1 MLKNEI
7 KSLLPEK
14 LLHGVTRCQGK
25 LYSFPYF
32 VQKYEEDKMNSMT
45 PQEFVNYLVSKYY
58 NRVVL
63 TNKNMY
69 INRVIKEL
77 KASQDRY
84 EENIILASGLEVN
97 VEEYLRE
104 AFLRAD
110 EEFLISWGENRKDI
124 YEVYEGL
131 IRNKYVEMTEEDKKE
146 ILESMLEYI
155 DPSIRNSIIT
165 EVGLS
170 VEDYIMYQL
179 PDMMINSTEVMI
191 SGNKYELTEVVKRIV
206 DLEYTRNQEREEQ
219 LNRTKENP
227 SLVTEIGVELNKKNN
242 DLETTLEVPVI
253 LSDNDIKSLE
263 TNVTYSN
270 KEKYFID
277 QFRRMEQ
284 AINNASTVED
294 LNTLTTEFYKMY
306 EEVKVDLTPY
316 INGIAQN
323 INLNIIPKKERE
335 LHIFKNNSEDYVDAM
350 VGKIRVLKNNALNA
364 ETETD
369 LNELQNEVNKLEYEV
384 GKRVSSDKE
393 FSEAQSAL
401 YEVEM
406 VIEEKRNTIKILPN
420 KLIINQFIEKIIDIK
435 KLLLNI
441 EYNANKAEI
450 VGYSIK
456 FEYAKS
462 DFYLELNN
470 ALEHSLVTEEEY
482 EILANK
488 IDKLEI
494 MEKSSVK
501 SKGGM

>member
-1 MLKNEI
+1 
-7 KSLLPEK
+7 
-14 LLHGVTRCQGK
+14 
-25 LYSFPYF
+25 
-32 VQKYEEDKMNSMT
+32 
-45 PQEFVNYLVSKYY
+45 
-58 NRVVL
+58 
-63 TNKNMY
+63 
-69 INRVIKEL
+69 
-77 KASQDRY
+77 
-84 EENIILASGLEVN
+84 
-97 VEEYLRE
+97 
-104 AFLRAD
+104 
-110 EEFLISWGENRKDI
+110 
-124 YEVYEGL
+124 
-131 IRNKYVEMTEEDKKE
+131 
-146 ILESMLEYI
+146 
-155 DPSIRNSIIT
+155 
-165 EVGLS
+165 
-170 VEDYIMYQL
+170 
-179 PDMMINSTEVMI
+179 
-191 SGNKYELTEVVKRIV
+191 
-206 DLEYTRNQEREEQ
+206 
-219 LNRTKENP
+219 
-227 SLVTEIGVELNKKNN
+227 
-242 DLETTLEVPVI
+242 
-253 LSDNDIKSLE
+253 
-263 TNVTYSN
+263 
-270 KEKYFID
+270 
-277 QFRRMEQ
+277 
-284 AINNASTVED
+284 
-294 LNTLTTEFYKMY
+294 MY
-306 EEVKVDLTPY
+306 EELKVDLTPY

-462 DFYLELNN
+462 DFYLELND
-470 ALEHSLVTEEEY
+470 ALEYSLVTKEEY
-482 EILANK
+482 EILASK

>member
-7 KSLLPEK
+7 NSLLPEK

-32 VQKYEEDKMNSMT
+32 VQKYEEDKMNSMA

-77 KASQDRY
+77 KASQDGY

-110 EEFLISWGENRKDI
+110 EEFLISLGENRKDI

-155 DPSIRNSIIT
+155 DPNIRNSIIT